1 MSREPGGRKRQ
12 SPCSGRA
19 SRGSRWNYEGAKIA
33 ERFCQDGIMPREPGG
48 RKRRQRRACRNKL
61 LERKKFTF
69 TLGRWFVSAMIF

>member
-33 ERFCQDGIMPREPGG
+33 ERCCQDGIMPREPGG